1 MAATPLSPTSSALSS
16 VSGFI
21 FGFAEKSHARACAL
35 LLLACLALFAPGFTG
50 LPPMDRDEPRFAQ
63 ATRQMLETGDYVA
76 IRFQG
81 EARNKK
87 PVGIYWMQAGIV
99 ASAEALGIPAA
110 RATIALYRI
119 PSLVG
124 AVLAVLLTYAA
135 GIAFTTR
142 RAAFVAAMLVAATI
156 LLGVEARLAKTDA
169 AVTATVAAAMAVLA
183 RAWFNR
189 DEPGYRLGWGA
200 VLTFWIAIGIGIL
213 VKGPITPAIPALAA
227 LVLAWSDRSAGWLK
241 RLRPWTGLA
250 VVLVVVLPWFIAIGM
265 KTGGA
270 FFSEAVG
277 QDMLA
282 KVGGGQ
288 EAHGAPPGTYLAAFL
303 ATGWPLA
310 PFLLLALPF
319 AWRRRGDP
327 EVLFC
332 LAWAIP
338 MWIVFEAVPTKL
350 PHYVLP
356 LYPALALLVGL
367 AAERQHMAREGWV
380 PRVVMGWLPALALV
394 LLAAVGGGVT
404 YFEGVVPVVA
414 ILVLLA
420 ALGFA
425 VVAWFKAV
433 EGQAGSAALA
443 AAVTACLVAWGIY
456 AAAVP
461 LVSIVRISP
470 RLAAAAAAAPCT
482 PTAYATA
489 GYREPSLVFLTRTDL
504 AMTDGPGAA
513 QFLAEGACR
522 IAFVDKRMEQA
533 FIGATIESRIAP
545 RLLSRVDGVN
555 LNGGRRLDIGV
566 YLSQ

>member
-1 MAATPLSPTSSALSS
+1 
-16 VSGFI
+16 
-21 FGFAEKSHARACAL
+21 
-35 LLLACLALFAPGFTG
+35 
-50 LPPMDRDEPRFAQ
+50 
-63 ATRQMLETGDYVA
+63 
-76 IRFQG
+76 
-81 EARNKK
+81 
-87 PVGIYWMQAGIV
+87 
-99 ASAEALGIPAA
+99 
-110 RATIALYRI
+110 
-119 PSLVG
+119 
-124 AVLAVLLTYAA
+124 
-135 GIAFTTR
+135 
-142 RAAFVAAMLVAATI
+142 
-156 LLGVEARLAKTDA
+156 
-169 AVTATVAAAMAVLA
+169 
-183 RAWFNR
+183 
-189 DEPGYRLGWGA
+189 
-200 VLTFWIAIGIGIL
+200 
-213 VKGPITPAIPALAA
+213 
-227 LVLAWSDRSAGWLK
+227 
-241 RLRPWTGLA
+241 
-250 VVLVVVLPWFIAIGM
+250 VLVVVLPWFIAIGM

>member
-1 MAATPLSPTSSALSS
+1 MAASASSSSSPFSS
-16 VSGFI
+16 VAGALFS
-21 FGFAEKSHARACAL
+21 FAERSHGRACAL
-35 LLLACLALFAPGFTG
+35 LLLVAAALFAPGFAS

-63 ATRQMLETGDYVA
+63 ATRQMLETGDAVA

-87 PVGIYWMQAGIV
+87 PVGIYWMQAAV
-99 ASAEALGIPAA
+99 VEAAEAMGVPAA

-119 PSLVG
+119 PSLAG

-135 GIAFTTR
+135 GVAFTTR
-142 RAAFVAAMLVAATI
+142 RAAFVAAVLLASTI

-169 AVTATVAAAMAVLA
+169 VVAATVAAAMAVLA

-189 DEPGYRLGWGA
+189 DEPGFRLGWGA
-200 VLTFWIAIGIGIL
+200 VLAFWVAIGVGIL
-213 VKGPITPAIPALAA
+213 VKGPITPAVPLLAA
-227 LVLAWSDRSAGWLK
+227 VILAWSDGSAGWLR
-241 RLRPWTGLA
+241 RLRPWTGLL
-250 VVLVVVLPWFIAIGM
+250 VVLVVVLPWFVAIGL

-282 KVGGGQ
+282 KVGSGQ

-319 AWRRRGDP
+319 AWRLRRDP
-327 EVLFC
+327 GVLFC

-338 MWIVFEAVPTKL
+338 MWLVFEAVPTKL

-367 AAERQHMAREGWV
+367 AAERQALALSGWA
-380 PRVVMGWLPALALV
+380 PRLVMGWLPALALV
-394 LLAAVGGGVT
+394 LLAVVGVGLAR
-404 YFEGVVPVVA
+404 FEGVVPVVA
-414 ILVLLA
+414 VLLLLA

-425 VVAWFKAV
+425 VLAWVKAMAA
-433 EGQAGSAALA
+433 ETGSAALA
-443 AAVTACLVAWGIY
+443 ATATAILVAWGVY

-470 RLAAAAAAAPCT
+470 RLAAAAMAAPCS
-482 PTAYATA
+482 PTGYATA

-513 QFLAEGACR
+513 HFLEGGACR
-522 IAFVDKRMEQA
+522 IAFVEKRLEEA
-533 FIGATIESRIAP
+533 FIATTIQDGRAP

-566 YLSQ
+566 YLGQ